1 MFGSRSADAKK
12 KMESRLHELVSR
24 EVVYDDPLEES
35 LEADVNS
42 NNKEGEEEMKGQSS
56 FQRLMASMKQ
66 KANEASRA
74 QTATVESVIEEYLT
88 SKLSNNNLAFWAK
101 YSADGKNCKIK
112 MALSNLAKRYLT
124 PHPTSTNVERLFSTA
139 SNVLDGRNLNT
150 ESLEK
155 LVFLKENLKL
165 GNFALDW

>member
-1 MFGSRSADAKK
+1 
-12 KMESRLHELVSR
+12 MESRLHELVSR

-56 FQRLMASMKQ
+56 FHRLMASMKQ

-88 SKLSNNNLAFWAK
+88 SNLSNNNLAFWAK
-101 YSADGKNCKIK
+101 YSANGKNCKIK
-112 MALSNLAKRYLT
+112 MDNFTSLHFNLPFDVSRSRW
-124 PHPTSTNVERLFSTA
+124 PSQMPRDS
-139 SNVLDGRNLNT
+139 
-150 ESLEK
+150 
-155 LVFLKENLKL
+155 
-165 GNFALDW
+165 